1 MKQVP
6 ELPFEEFSSRIK
18 FHAGGYDAPESYS
31 ALNEELAEYEAG
43 KPGNRLF
50 FLSVP
55 PTVFGACS
63 EMISS
68 KVRAVEPAF
77 THLIIEKPF
86 GRDTASFNELND
98 CTSSLFKESQLFRI
112 DHYLGKEVVLNL
124 VSLRFANQVYEPIW
138 NKVCVRASERSE
150 CLFLF
155 SRSIGAHLR
164 SSAVGRTTSRAS
176 KSTSKRTSAPVGGA
190 ATSMASVGSITPAW
204 SPTKSAAAVR
214 TRPH

>member
-138 NKVCVRASERSE
+138 NKVCVRASGQNVSSSFLAPSALTYAPPLSAGPHRERRNQ
-150 CLFLF
+150 LQRGPRHRWAGRL
-155 SRSIGAHLR
+155 LR
-164 SSAVGRTTSRAS
+164 WLR
-176 KSTSKRTSAPVGGA
+176 
-190 ATSMASVGSITPAW
+190 
-204 SPTKSAAAVR
+204 
-214 TRPH
+214 